1 MLYYLAP
8 ILEKVWGPFRL
19 FHSHAFLLA
28 SGTFIAAIAVKFAL
42 PKLWKYLPR
51 DQGKA
56 ILGKD
61 GMKSQGKPT
70 GGGFVTTLV
79 TLPIILLFVPLTVP
93 MAGALV
99 FLYAAMVFGYLDDRA
114 AVAWGQM
121 KKGLFDIVVS
131 VGVATFIYT
140 ALVHGTGVH
149 DTVSMWVPFS
159 KTVFRIP
166 WFAYI
171 PLAAF
176 LLFVSLNSTN
186 CSDGVDG
193 LAGSLSM
200 FSLFALALLLYA
212 VIGNMPAAQYLL
224 IPIGGTAARLA
235 AKWAILLMTVSGG
248 IAGYLWWNAEPSKV
262 LMGDAGSR
270 FLGLLVGAGVLVTG
284 NPFLLF
290 AFAPVVIANGGLGL
304 VKLIILRF
312 LKLLK
317 IDTRPTAELSEE
329 ERKKQNKIVKALFSV
344 RFPLHDHMKRNHS
357 WSNAQVLMRFM
368 IVQMFLV
375 PLLFL
380 LFVKI
385 R

>member
-1 MLYYLAP
+1 MLYYLSP

-28 SGTFIAAIAVKFAL
+28 IGTLTAAIAVKILL
-42 PKLWKYLPR
+42 PKLWKYLPS

-56 ILGKD
+56 ILGKE
-61 GMKSQGKPT
+61 GMISQGKPT
-70 GGGFVTTLV
+70 GAGFFATLIS
-79 TLPIILLFVPLTVP
+79 LPIILLFVPLTIP
-93 MAGALV
+93 MIGTLV
-99 FLYAAMVFGYLDDRA
+99 FLYFAMLFGYLDDRS
-114 AVAWGQM
+114 AVAWGQL
-121 KKGLFDIVVS
+121 KKGLLDTIVCL
-131 VGVATFIYT
+131 GVASCIYLS
-140 ALVHGTGVH
+140 LVHGTGVYES
-149 DTVSMWVPFS
+149 VAIWMPLS
-159 KTVFRIP
+159 KAAWHVQ
-166 WFAYI
+166 WYVYI
-171 PLAAF
+171 PIATL
-176 LLFVSLNSTN
+176 LLFISLNSTN

-200 FSLFALALLLYA
+200 FSLFALALLLYV
-212 VIGNMPAAQYLL
+212 VIGNMPTAQYLL
-224 IPIGGTAARLA
+224 IPVGGTAARLA
-235 AKWAILLMTVSGG
+235 AKWAILLMIISGG

-284 NPFLLF
+284 NPLLLF
-290 AFAPVVIANGGLGL
+290 VFAPVVIANGGLGL
-304 VKLIILRF
+304 VKIVILRF

-317 IDTRPTAELSEE
+317 IDTRPTSTLTKEE
-329 ERKKQNKIVKALFSV
+329 QAKQNIIVKALFSI

-375 PLLFL
+375 PILFL
-380 LFVKI
+380 LLIKI